1 MAVVQG
7 LTNLVTA
14 FGLSTSAGLNAYIP
28 LLVVSLVARYTDL
41 LTLREP
47 WDALTSGWVIGV
59 LVLLL
64 LVEILV
70 DKIPAV
76 DSINDVIQTII
87 RPVAGAILFAASS
100 NVISD
105 IHPVLALICGLI
117 LAGGVHAVKA
127 TARPAVTGLTGGAG
141 NALVS
146 TAEDLLSA
154 VTSLLA
160 VLFPVLLVIL
170 LILCVLIIGWWLW
183 QRRQARG
190 AI

>member
-1 MAVVQG
+1 MVLVQE
-7 LTNLVTA
+7 LTNLAAA

-28 LLVVSLVARYTDL
+28 LLVVALTARYSDL
-41 LTLREP
+41 ITLREP
-47 WDALTSGWVIGV
+47 WGALTSGWVIGV
-59 LVLLL
+59 LVILLL
-64 LVEILV
+64 IEIFV

-76 DSINDVIQTII
+76 DSINDVIQTIV
-87 RPVAGAILFAASS
+87 RPAAGAILFAASS

-105 IHPVLALICGLI
+105 IHPVLALICGLV

-127 TARPAVTGLTGGAG
+127 TARPAITGLTGGAG

-160 VLFPVLLVIL
+160 VLYPVLLVIL

-183 QRRQARG
+183 RRQKSWT
-190 AI
+190 

>member
-1 MAVVQG
+1 MTIVEG
-7 LTNLVTA
+7 LANLTTA

-28 LLVVSLVARYTDL
+28 LLVVAVLARYTDL
-41 LTLREP
+41 ITLRQP

-59 LVLLL
+59 LLLL
-64 LVEILV
+64 LLIEVLV

-76 DSINDVIQTII
+76 DSVNDVVQTIV

-100 NVISD
+100 NVVSD

-117 LAGGVHAVKA
+117 LAGGVHAAKA
-127 TARPAVTGLTGGAG
+127 TTRPVVTGLTGGTG

-146 TAEDLLSA
+146 TTEDLLA
-154 VTSLLA
+154 AITSLLA
-160 VLFPVLLVIL
+160 VLVPVLLIVL

-183 QRRQARG
+183 QRSRVRRAS
-190 AI
+190 

>member
-1 MAVVQG
+1 MALVQE
-7 LTNLVTA
+7 LTNLAAA

-41 LTLREP
+41 ITLREP

-59 LVLLL
+59 LVILLL
-64 LVEILV
+64 IEILV

-76 DSINDVIQTII
+76 DSINDVIQTVV

-127 TARPAVTGLTGGAG
+127 TARPAITGLTGGTG

-146 TAEDLLSA
+146 TAEDLLAA

-183 QRRQARG
+183 RRAQARS
-190 AI
+190 AV